1 MYSSTHLAICLF
13 LLLSPPPSPSLS
25 KAAPRREARKFRRW
39 CFNFRSFRGKGGDGR
54 GKVEER
60 RLWMLLLLLL
70 LQTPSINLNSRPPA
84 PRPQFRREKGEEAQS
99 CLQTDEFL
107 RKRPLHD
114 FKQDSCLREGDSS
127 SGLGTEADSQG
138 RRRMPR
144 LLLLLLLPRPPLH
157 LCTVQ

>member
-1 MYSSTHLAICLF
+1 M
-13 LLLSPPPSPSLS
+13 
-25 KAAPRREARKFRRW
+25 
-39 CFNFRSFRGKGGDGR
+39 
-54 GKVEER
+54 
-60 RLWMLLLLLL
+60 LLLLL
-70 LQTPSINLNSRPPA
+70 LQTPSINLNWRPPA

-138 RRRMPR
+138 RRRLPR
-144 LLLLLLLPRPPLH
+144 LLLLLLLPRLPLH
-157 LCTVQ
+157 LCTVVERFWGRGRTSSLFVA